1 MRPSTRHL
9 IATGRLAGRK
19 AARRPPLATAARRKD
34 GEVWAWLLALSGAT
48 LLHAF
53 VIWPLFADFVG
64 ATKETKESTQV
75 RSVALSS
82 AAFDQNR
89 RVEIDIKKTPPPPKE
104 EDVKKPKDTQKPP
117 GQVVKIARP
126 KVEQRPDEA
135 KFASEFNAKTE
146 KETRARQDAALPLNV
161 TAAPKVGAKKKVQ
174 QKPAQK
180 MAALVD
186 KSRSAAGKPTEKV
199 GQGRAGKIAKESQE
213 DSRSFVFQ
221 FSRQRSRPF
230 LDIDLQKDAALS
242 QEAPKEERQS
252 DADETKIA
260 MGAKNPEAPSPES
273 GRAGNFVGENLES
286 GGGGEGLPNLAALTP
301 TMSELV
307 DVIGMPARN
316 HLPDLESADSTSLN
330 SWRWQHAPFFNRI
343 RDALYR
349 VWDPHTAISKND
361 PMAYSVNHQTRQTV
375 LRVTID
381 LEGNVTDMLVES
393 PSGADYLDREALR
406 AFREGGPFP
415 NPPRD
420 LFEGGEKFSFLFG
433 FSVDGSRS
441 ELDFNWK
448 PY

>member
-1 MRPSTRHL
+1 M
-9 IATGRLAGRK
+9 
-19 AARRPPLATAARRKD
+19 
-34 GEVWAWLLALSGAT
+34 ALSAAA
-48 LLHAF
+48 LLHGL

-64 ATKETKESTQV
+64 AKKETKESTQV
-75 RSVALSS
+75 RSVSLSPAS
-82 AAFDQNR
+82 FDQNR
-89 RVEIDIKKTPPPPKE
+89 RVDIDIKKTPPPPKE
-104 EDVKKPKDTQKPP
+104 EEVKKPKDTPKPP

-126 KVEQRPDEA
+126 KVEQRPDKA
-135 KFASEFNAKTE
+135 DFASEFNAKTD

-180 MAALVD
+180 MAALID
-186 KSRSAAGKPTEKV
+186 KSRAADGKPTDKV
-199 GQGRAGKIAKESQE
+199 GQGRAGKIVKESQE

-221 FSRQRSRPF
+221 FARQRSRPF

-242 QEAPKEERQS
+242 QEPPKEELQS
-252 DADETKIA
+252 KDDETKIA
-260 MGAKNPEAPSPES
+260 MGAKNPEAPASES
-273 GRAGNFVGENLES
+273 GRAGNIVGENLES

-381 LEGNVTDMLVES
+381 LEGNVTDILVES
-393 PSGADYLDREALR
+393 PSGAGYLDREAQR

-415 NPPRD
+415 NPPRG
-420 LFEGGEKFSFLFG
+420 LFEGGERFSFLFG

-441 ELDFNWK
+441 EVDFNWK